1 MNEFPVVLVINCG
14 SSSIKFSVLDASD
27 CEVLM
32 SGIADGIN
40 SENAFLSVN
49 GGEPAP
55 LAHHSYEGA
64 LKAIAFEL
72 EKRNLNDSVA
82 LIGHRIAHGGSIF
95 TESAIITDEVIDNI
109 RRVSPLAPLHNYA
122 NLSGIESAQQLF
134 TGVTQVAVF
143 DTSFHQTMAPEAYLY
158 GLPWKYYEELGVRR
172 YGFHGTSHRYVSQR
186 AHSLLNLAE
195 GDYQQV
201 EKLMAK
207 NADHA
212 EQPVVNYLLAAEA
225 AQQRGDEARANQH
238 LERAA
243 ELAGNDT
250 IPVEITRVRLQLARN
265 ENHAARHGVDKL
277 LEVTPRHPE
286 VLRLAEQAYIRTG
299 AWSSLLDIIPSMAK
313 AHVGDEEHRAMLEQ
327 QAWIGLMDQ
336 ARADNGSEG
345 LRNWW
350 KNQSRKTRHQVALQ
364 VAMAEHLIECDDH
377 DTAQQIIIDGLKR
390 QYDDRLLLPIPR
402 LKTNNPEQL
411 EKVLRQQIK
420 NVGDRP
426 LLWST
431 LGQSLMKHGEWQEAS
446 LAFRAALKQRP
457 DAYDYAWLADALDRL
472 HKPEEAA
479 AMRRDGLMLTLQNNP
494 PQ

>member
-134 TGVTQVAVF
+134 PGVTQVAVF

-195 GDYQQV
+195 DDSGLVVAHLGNGASICAVRNGQSVDTSMGMTPLEGLMMGTRSGDVDFGAMSWVASQTNQSLGDL
-201 EKLMAK
+201 ER
-207 NADHA
+207 
-212 EQPVVNYLLAAEA
+212 VVNKESGLLGISGLSSDLRVLEKAWHEA
-225 AQQRGDEARANQH
+225 H
-238 LERAA
+238 ERA
-243 ELAGNDT
+243 
-250 IPVEITRVRLQLARN
+250 QLAIKTFVHRIARHIAG
-265 ENHAARHGVDKL
+265 HAAS
-277 LEVTPRHPE
+277 
-286 VLRLAEQAYIRTG
+286 LRRLDGIIFTG
-299 AWSSLLDIIPSMAK
+299 GIGENSSLIRRLVM
-313 AHVGDEEHRAMLEQ
+313 
-327 QAWIGLMDQ
+327 
-336 ARADNGSEG
+336 
-345 LRNWW
+345 
-350 KNQSRKTRHQVALQ
+350 
-364 VAMAEHLIECDDH
+364 EHLAVLGLEI
-377 DTAQQIIIDGLKR
+377 DTEMNNRSNSCGERIVSSENARVICAV
-390 QYDDRLLLPIPR
+390 IP
-402 LKTNNPEQL
+402 TNE
-411 EKVLRQQIK
+411 EKMI
-420 NVGDRP
+420 
-426 LLWST
+426 
-431 LGQSLMKHGEWQEAS
+431 
-446 LAFRAALKQRP
+446 
-457 DAYDYAWLADALDRL
+457 ALDAIHL
-472 HKPEEAA
+472 GKVNAPAEFA
-479 AMRRDGLMLTLQNNP
+479 
-494 PQ
+494 

>member
-134 TGVTQVAVF
+134 PGVTQVAVF

-195 GDYQQV
+195 DDSGLVVAHLGNGASICAVRNGQSVDTSMGMTPLEGLMMGTRSGDVDFGAMSWVASQTNLGDL
-201 EKLMAK
+201 ER
-207 NADHA
+207 
-212 EQPVVNYLLAAEA
+212 VVNKESGLLGISGLSSDLRVLEKAWHE
-225 AQQRGDEARANQH
+225 GH
-238 LERAA
+238 ERA
-243 ELAGNDT
+243 
-250 IPVEITRVRLQLARN
+250 QLAIKTFVHRIARHIAG
-265 ENHAARHGVDKL
+265 HAAS
-277 LEVTPRHPE
+277 
-286 VLRLAEQAYIRTG
+286 LRRLDGIIFTG
-299 AWSSLLDIIPSMAK
+299 GIGENSSLIRRLVM
-313 AHVGDEEHRAMLEQ
+313 
-327 QAWIGLMDQ
+327 
-336 ARADNGSEG
+336 
-345 LRNWW
+345 
-350 KNQSRKTRHQVALQ
+350 
-364 VAMAEHLIECDDH
+364 EHLAVLGLEI
-377 DTAQQIIIDGLKR
+377 DTEMNNRSNSCGERIVSSENARVICAV
-390 QYDDRLLLPIPR
+390 IP
-402 LKTNNPEQL
+402 TNE
-411 EKVLRQQIK
+411 EKMI
-420 NVGDRP
+420 
-426 LLWST
+426 
-431 LGQSLMKHGEWQEAS
+431 
-446 LAFRAALKQRP
+446 
-457 DAYDYAWLADALDRL
+457 ALDAIHL
-472 HKPEEAA
+472 GKVNAPAEFA
-479 AMRRDGLMLTLQNNP
+479 
-494 PQ
+494 